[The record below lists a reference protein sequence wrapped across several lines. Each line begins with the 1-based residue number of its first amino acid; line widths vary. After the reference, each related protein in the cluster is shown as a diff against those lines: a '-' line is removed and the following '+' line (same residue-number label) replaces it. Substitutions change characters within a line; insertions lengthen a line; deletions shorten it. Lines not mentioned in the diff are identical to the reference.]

1 MQACKE
7 AMENLKVV
15 IAFCLMSAIAHSFPP
30 NFSTQRLPRLNL
42 LL

>member
-30 NFSTQRLPRLNL
+30 NFPATLPRLNL